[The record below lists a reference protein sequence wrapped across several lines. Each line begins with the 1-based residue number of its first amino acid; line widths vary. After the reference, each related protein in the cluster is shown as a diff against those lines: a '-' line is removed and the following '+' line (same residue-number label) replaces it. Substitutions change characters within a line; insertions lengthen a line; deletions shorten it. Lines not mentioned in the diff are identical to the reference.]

1 MGEVLPE
8 SGIRNPVRESGFG
21 KRFGSAARELTERE
35 ERLIEHKVRKK
46 REKEREKKNKTKES
60 ERERERERGGKR

>member
-46 REKEREKKNKTKES
+46 RERRKEREKKD
-60 ERERERERGGKR
+60 R

>member
-46 REKEREKKNKTKES
+46 KEKETHKHTDRLTKH
-60 ERERERERGGKR
+60 KIFFLI